1 MRLSA
6 LAMLGQYDA
15 LAIVG
20 DPDERTRTH
29 NVASDPLLDPVI
41 RGAVERA
48 RRTPE
53 TAQVRGP
60 LALADGRTASV
71 MLIAPV
77 IANERTRAVLL
88 AARVLRSFSTADAI
102 AAHSITDL
110 LAVDLVRQLA
120 ARREALERK
129 QALALYELGRTAL
142 FSDDLSET
150 LQSAVTVLANMLDH
164 DVARLWLMRSAEALQ
179 LWAAYPQDAP
189 PLGVLRARDHGV
201 LSEVLVQRRVVRVD
215 DVAPDP
221 WVPPEAR
228 ALLVAPL
235 LDRSRPLG
243 LLVLGRSSQPYSA
256 EDEELA
262 GVIGHF
268 MARLVLVVTRQADQS
283 AEGASSRAFA
293 EWHEER
299 ELLRS

>member
-1 MRLSA
+1 
-6 LAMLGQYDA
+6 
-15 LAIVG
+15 
-20 DPDERTRTH
+20 
-29 NVASDPLLDPVI
+29 
-41 RGAVERA
+41 
-48 RRTPE
+48 
-53 TAQVRGP
+53 
-60 LALADGRTASV
+60 
-71 MLIAPV
+71 
-77 IANERTRAVLL
+77 
-88 AARVLRSFSTADAI
+88 
-102 AAHSITDL
+102 
-110 LAVDLVRQLA
+110 
-120 ARREALERK
+120 
-129 QALALYELGRTAL
+129 
-142 FSDDLSET
+142 
-150 LQSAVTVLANMLDH
+150 MLDH

-268 MARLVLVVTRQADQS
+268 MARLVLVVTRQAEQN
-283 AEGASSRAFA
+283 AEGASSRVFA